1 MRSAGTGRRPVR
13 MGPKTNKYAS
23 AVGPDMSSVFILG
36 ARGEAS
42 CASDF
47 MSLVQSLPCDVL
59 PLDADVVCG
68 KAHLETAVM
77 HAKRAMEQG
86 TNASATVSMETMLF
100 ASGERQISKAKEKMG
115 VKDGM
120 RHFALVLFDC
130 DDPADILRRLRLI
143 KDDLVLVPSREK
155 IIAFGIEGKELGSVP
170 ERQGQDLVLERV
182 AFVEILKR

>member
-1 MRSAGTGRRPVR
+1 MLWNAFGKRFP
-13 MGPKTNKYAS
+13 GPEKPIYTHPPLDK
-23 AVGPDMSSVFILG
+23 DMSSVFILG
-36 ARGEAS
+36 ARGEAC

-47 MSLVQSLPCDVL
+47 MKQVQSLPCDVL

-68 KAHLETAVM
+68 RTHLEAAVI
-77 HAKRAMEQG
+77 HAMRAIDQG
-86 TNASATVSMETMLF
+86 TNAADTVSMETMLF

-130 DDPADILRRLRLI
+130 DDPAEVLQRLRMT
-143 KDDLVLVPSREK
+143 KDDMVLLPSREK
-155 IIAFGIEGKELGSVP
+155 AIAFGIEVEELETVP
-170 ERQGQDLVLERV
+170 EQQAADLVLERV

>member
-1 MRSAGTGRRPVR
+1 
-13 MGPKTNKYAS
+13 MG
-23 AVGPDMSSVFILG
+23 SVLILG

-42 CASDF
+42 SASDL
-47 MSLVQSLPCDVL
+47 MVLVQSLPCDVL

-68 KAHLETAVM
+68 KAHLEAAVI

-86 TNASATVSMETMLF
+86 TNASTTISMETMLF

-115 VKDGM
+115 VKNGM

-130 DDPADILRRLRLI
+130 DDPADILRRLRMI
-143 KDDLVLVPSREK
+143 KDDLVLMPSREK
-155 IIAFGIEGKELGSVP
+155 AIAFGIESNELETVP
-170 ERQGQDLVLERV
+170 EWQAADLVLERV